1 MEEAWFCRL
10 PRLNPGHQRLRLADL
25 GEMLM
30 SNDTVVLAIFNNE
43 ASADVAADELK
54 ESGVAQGDAIGV
66 LVLDEK
72 GELKADK
79 VGKRSTG
86 KGATIGAVAALVTPV
101 GLVAGLVGGGLL
113 GSLHH
118 KNLGLDKADRARLGS
133 ELEGGKAAV
142 GVLVPLSD
150 APFMADKLASMG
162 GIPETHQVSA
172 EAVEEAT
179 KAATGTELCRLP
191 ACRRGS

>member
-1 MEEAWFCRL
+1 
-10 PRLNPGHQRLRLADL
+10 
-25 GEMLM
+25 M
-30 SNDTVVLAIFNNE
+30 SNDTVVLAIFSNE
-43 ASADVAADELK
+43 ASADVAAADLK
-54 ESGVAQGDAIGV
+54 ESGAAEGDAIGV

-79 VGKRSTG
+79 VGKRSAG
-86 KGATIGAVAALVTPV
+86 KGAGIGAVAALVTPV

-142 GVLVPLSD
+142 GVLVPQSD
-150 APFMADKLASMG
+150 AASW
-162 GIPETHQVSA
+162 PTS
-172 EAVEEAT
+172 
-179 KAATGTELCRLP
+179 LP
-191 ACRRGS
+191 PWAACRRPTRYPPKPSRKPRRPQQKRPRNKAGCRPASSVTSPVRGHR

>member
-1 MEEAWFCRL
+1 
-10 PRLNPGHQRLRLADL
+10 
-25 GEMLM
+25 M
-30 SNDTVVLAIFNNE
+30 SNDTVVLAIFQNE
-43 ASADVAADELK
+43 ESADIAADDLK

-66 LVLDEK
+66 LALNES
-72 GELKADK
+72 GQLKTEK
-79 VGKRSTG
+79 VGKRSAG
-86 KGATIGAVAALVTPV
+86 KGAGIGAIAALVTPV

-150 APFMADKLASMG
+150 AGFMADKLASMG
-162 GIPETHQVSA
+162 GTPETHEVSA
-172 EAVEEAT
+172 KAVEEAT
-179 KAATGTELCRLP
+179 QAATIAPTE
-191 ACRRGS
+191 

>member
-1 MEEAWFCRL
+1 
-10 PRLNPGHQRLRLADL
+10 
-25 GEMLM
+25 M
-30 SNDTVVLAIFNNE
+30 SNDTVVLAIFDTE
-43 ASADVAADELK
+43 ESADVAAEELK
-54 ESGVAQGDAIGV
+54 ESGAVKGDAVGI
-66 LVLDEK
+66 LALNEK
-72 GELKADK
+72 GELKTDK

-86 KGATIGAVAALVTPV
+86 KGAGIGAIAALCTPV

-142 GVLVPLSD
+142 GVLVPVTE
-150 APFMADKLASMG
+150 ATYMEDKLASMG
-162 GIPETHQVSA
+162 GVPETHQLSA

-179 KAATGTELCRLP
+179 SAADAAQG
-191 ACRRGS
+191 

>member
-1 MEEAWFCRL
+1 
-10 PRLNPGHQRLRLADL
+10 
-25 GEMLM
+25 M

-43 ASADVAADELK
+43 ASADVAAADLK
-54 ESGVAQGDAIGV
+54 ESGVAKGDAIGV

-72 GELKADK
+72 GELKSDK
-79 VGKRSTG
+79 VGKRSGG
-86 KGATIGAVAALVTPV
+86 KGAGIGAVAALVTPV
-101 GLVAGLVGGGLL
+101 GLVAGLLGGGLL

-150 APFMADKLASMG
+150 AGFMADKLASMG
-162 GIPETHQVSA
+162 GMPETHQVSA

-179 KAATGTELCRLP
+179 KAATTEP
-191 ACRRGS
+191 TE

>member
-1 MEEAWFCRL
+1 
-10 PRLNPGHQRLRLADL
+10 
-25 GEMLM
+25 M
-30 SNDTVVLAIFNNE
+30 SNDTVVLAIFQNE
-43 ASADVAADELK
+43 ESADIAAADLK

-66 LVLDEK
+66 LALNESGQIK
-72 GELKADK
+72 TEK
-79 VGKRSTG
+79 VGRRSAG
-86 KGATIGAVAALVTPV
+86 KGAGIGAIAALVTPV

-150 APFMADKLASMG
+150 AGFMADKLASMG
-162 GIPETHQVSA
+162 GTPETHEVSA
-172 EAVEEAT
+172 KAVEEAT
-179 KAATGTELCRLP
+179 KAATTAPTE
-191 ACRRGS
+191 

>member
-1 MEEAWFCRL
+1 MF
-10 PRLNPGHQRLRLADL
+10 
-25 GEMLM
+25 M
-30 SNDTVVLAIFNNE
+30 SNDTVVLAIFQSE
-43 ASADVAADELK
+43 ASADVAAADLK

-66 LVLDEK
+66 LALNDR
-72 GELKADK
+72 GQLKTDK
-79 VGKRSTG
+79 VGKRSAG
-86 KGATIGAVAALVTPV
+86 KGAGIGAIAALVTPV

-150 APFMADKLASMG
+150 AGFMADKLASMG
-162 GIPETHQVSA
+162 GTPETHQVSA

-179 KAATGTELCRLP
+179 RAATTAP
-191 ACRRGS
+191 PD

>member
-1 MEEAWFCRL
+1 MF
-10 PRLNPGHQRLRLADL
+10 
-25 GEMLM
+25 M

-43 ASADVAADELK
+43 ASADVAAADLK
-54 ESGVAQGDAIGV
+54 DSGVAQGDAIGV

-79 VGKRSTG
+79 VGKRSAG
-86 KGATIGAVAALVTPV
+86 KGAGIGAVAALVTPV

-133 ELEGGKAAV
+133 ELQGGKAAV

-150 APFMADKLASMG
+150 AGFMADKLASMG
-162 GIPETHQVSA
+162 GTPETHQVSA

-179 KAATGTELCRLP
+179 KAATTEP
-191 ACRRGS
+191 TE

>member
-1 MEEAWFCRL
+1 
-10 PRLNPGHQRLRLADL
+10 
-25 GEMLM
+25 M
-30 SNDTVVLAIFNNE
+30 SNDTVVLAIFQNE
-43 ASADVAADELK
+43 ESADIAAADLK

-66 LVLDEK
+66 LALNQSGQIKTE
-72 GELKADK
+72 K
-79 VGKRSTG
+79 VGRRSAG
-86 KGATIGAVAALVTPV
+86 KGAGIGAIAALVTPV

-150 APFMADKLASMG
+150 AGFTADKLASMG
-162 GIPETHQVSA
+162 GTPETHEVSA
-172 EAVEEAT
+172 QAVEEAT
-179 KAATGTELCRLP
+179 KAATTAPTE
-191 ACRRGS
+191 

>member
-1 MEEAWFCRL
+1 
-10 PRLNPGHQRLRLADL
+10 
-25 GEMLM
+25 M
-30 SNDTVVLAIFNNE
+30 SNDTVVLAIFE
-43 ASADVAADELK
+43 TEDSADVAAEELK
-54 ESGVAQGDAIGV
+54 ETGAAEGDAIGI
-66 LVLDEK
+66 LALNDK
-72 GELKADK
+72 GELKTDK

-86 KGATIGAVAALVTPV
+86 KGAAIGAIAALCTPV

-118 KNLGLDKADRARLGS
+118 KNLGLDKANRARLGS

-142 GVLVPLSD
+142 GVLVPVTEASY
-150 APFMADKLASMG
+150 MADKLASMG

-179 KAATGTELCRLP
+179 SAAAAATG
-191 ACRRGS
+191 